1 MDDPATPFEDEQIGS
16 PEPYLHE
23 IARALAR
30 QAIREAVSNWE
41 NRSDNEQ
48 LTNPEGPLNPHI
60 TDRK

>member
-1 MDDPATPFEDEQIGS
+1 MDDPATPIEDEQIGS

-30 QAIREAVSNWE
+30 QAIREAVSDWE
-41 NRSDNEQ
+41 NRSGNEQ
-48 LTNPEGPLNPHI
+48 PTDSDGPLNPHI